1 MGDTFYGSDARQ
13 TGSVDLMTPQQ
24 QSFLNSILGTT
35 QPQTG
40 QALQSLL
47 GEFDPNQLN
56 DFYQKGLVNPTI
68 RTYNEQVLPAIQQ
81 RFGDLNAGSS
91 SALNQALAQSATN
104 ISQGLSG
111 QLSGLLYQGQQ
122 QGNANQLSAL
132 SQILSLLGQRNFS
145 PIIQSP
151 TQGLIGPLIGAGGSA
166 LAASIPYLSAAALS
180 TEEAKENISPYDKGL
195 DVIRE
200 LKVKT
205 YDYKPEFFEEED
217 PNLKNRVGLIAEEIP
232 QELTLKMEQGKGVD
246 LYGLIGVLIN
256 AVKTLD
262 QKVASLGG

>member
-24 QSFLNSILGTT
+24 KSFLNSILGQT
-35 QPQTG
+35 QQPTG

-47 GEFDPNQLN
+47 GGFDPNQLN
-56 DFYQKGLVNPTI
+56 DFYQKGLVDPTLK
-68 RTYNEQVLPAIQQ
+68 TYNEQVLPAIQQ
-81 RFGDLNAGSS
+81 RFNDLNAGSS

-122 QGNANQLSAL
+122 QASSNQLNAL
-132 SQILSLLGQRNFS
+132 QQILNLIGQRNFS
-145 PIIQSP
+145 PLIQGP
-151 TQGLIGPLIGAGGSA
+151 TQGLLGPLIGAGGSA
-166 LAASIPYLSAAALS
+166 LAASIPYLSSAALS
-180 TEEAKENISPYDKGL
+180 TQEAKENIKSYDKGL
-195 DVIRE
+195 EVIRK
-200 LKVKT
+200 LNVKT
-205 YDYKPEFFEEED
+205 YDYKAELFEED
-217 PNLKNRVGLIAEEIP
+217 DKNLKGRVGVIAEEVP
-232 QELTLKMEQGKGVD
+232 QELTLELEQGKGVD

-256 AVKTLD
+256 AVKALD